1 MGHDRRDVLFM
12 KPSNYCEILIPLQHD
27 HERHWPPVHQERLYA
42 SALPDSSYRIESIPY
57 FALDLAFADIVQASL
72 DGAYPL
78 MSRVLQHTGNSTFRV
93 MFDANEKG
101 ALHQLAETLQSQGCR
116 TEEHRKLPLLTLAV
130 PPSVD
135 IVNVYDLLDR
145 GATAGQWDYEVGFD
159 FVAHWTDAAR
169 SGHPIPFPE

>member
-93 MFDANEKG
+93 MFEC
-101 ALHQLAETLQSQGCR
+101 Q
-116 TEEHRKLPLLTLAV
+116 
-130 PPSVD
+130 
-135 IVNVYDLLDR
+135 
-145 GATAGQWDYEVGFD
+145 
-159 FVAHWTDAAR
+159 
-169 SGHPIPFPE
+169 